1 MTSLSVK
8 FCAIGLIALALA
20 ARLDGEGAHAPE
32 VRLTLQDGTVVE
44 GRASLSDG
52 PEGLVVCD
60 GGADHPVRSSDIA
73 FAAVPPGAGSTF
85 VDCADPACKAIRG
98 MLARCNASSAMR
110 AVLRQDYA
118 SLGALFAEMRDWRDG
133 PAFWRA
139 VYGCGL
145 LVATEMGD
153 EARQPRNLRVAR
165 ILADEFRA
173 ARGAVPEAGVSP
185 ALLAVAGV
193 LHGLGKTQEARA
205 PFFYWPLSAEEASAA
220 CDGLAL
226 QLGYE
231 AVLAVGWSLEESGE
245 EAPKSLAVAPELAD
259 LLEGLR
265 AEADEDFERYFLA
278 EPGAVYPYALEGGG
292 TTRVS
297 LSDTAQTPDGV
308 EYRLL
313 LEQAPAQAPVSRSIV
328 TIVRAPY
335 CVYWR
340 LGDRLA
346 PLSYLP
352 CRVDTSWAWQLGE
365 YEFVRT
371 CAEVEATLTR
381 GTNFV
386 SPAIRFRQVSLRRPK
401 AGAPIVV
408 DTLQTYGPGCL
419 LCDIEVLGRE
429 DRPVYT
435 LEEGR

>member
-1 MTSLSVK
+1 MTSLSAK

-20 ARLDGEGAHAPE
+20 ARLCAEAAHAPE

-44 GRASLSDG
+44 GRASLSG
-52 PEGLVVCD
+52 GVEGLVVRS
-60 GGADHPVRSSDIA
+60 GGTEWSVRSSDISL
-73 FAAVPPGAGSTF
+73 AAVRPGAASSF
-85 VDCADPACKAIRG
+85 VDCADPSCKAIRAI
-98 MLARCNASSAMR
+98 LARSNASSAMR
-110 AVLRQDYA
+110 AVLRQDRV
-118 SLGALFAEMRDWRDG
+118 LLETVFTEMRAWRDG

-145 LVATEMGD
+145 LVATRLGD
-153 EARQPRNLRVAR
+153 RSHQAWDLVVAR
-165 ILADEFRA
+165 TLAGEFRA
-173 ARGAVPEAGVSP
+173 ASGKVPETGVSP
-185 ALLAVAGV
+185 ALLVVAGA
-193 LHGLGKTQEARA
+193 LHGLGRTQEARTA
-205 PFFYWPLSAEEASAA
+205 FFYWPLSAEEAAA

-226 QLGYE
+226 LLGYE
-231 AVLAVGWSLEESGE
+231 ALLAVRSSLAETGE
-245 EAPKSLAVAPELAD
+245 EEPPSLAAEPQLAELLDGLGAQAD
-259 LLEGLR
+259 
-265 AEADEDFERYFLA
+265 ADFERYFLA
-278 EPGAVYPYALEGGG
+278 QPGAVYQYALEAGG

-297 LSDTAQTPDGV
+297 LSGTVETPEGI

-313 LEQAPAQAPVSRSIV
+313 VEQSPAQAPATRSIV
-328 TIVRAPY
+328 TVVRAPF

-340 LGDRLA
+340 LGNRLA
-346 PLSYLP
+346 PLAYLP